1 MPRPS
6 LFDKST
12 LQRRTA
18 VLDEFPLKK
27 EISKIFNDH
36 GYYNEAIMFWVS
48 RCAPWTHLPG
58 HERYD
63 EILCCVRFLFRL
75 KCDKLDLKFTS
86 RQQSNSTITEG
97 DSIRK
102 VLIESIQ
109 KRIKQMLNRWNTS
122 GYSYMETFLK
132 DKETILYPE
141 KAFQRGDLII
151 GDNSEEQHVSR
162 DHMLFLMDSKMSERS
177 SQWELLPSDEL
188 KDIVQETYSHII
200 THVDDMPIPGSDG
213 FWLWGKREID
223 KDLLDISQKVFNQD
237 KITAEDLSTRE
248 KEFESKYK
256 EKLESITTKLVVDY
270 YKDAV
275 RPKLT
280 KQNARHLF
288 DKEPFRELPYERDS
302 REYRL
307 VSALEQKYDNNAPLS
322 PHTIAHYLYYVISG
336 RMFPKG
342 ETVEAPVA
350 ELVYDI
356 MNLYGLLHKKKQ
368 GEYLPLST
376 DEKYNRIRYYFK
388 TDRQSGLYSVI

>member
-1 MPRPS
+1 MSRPS

-12 LQRRTA
+12 LQQRIA
-18 VLDEFPLKK
+18 LLDEFPLKK
-27 EISKIFNDH
+27 EISKIFNDY
-36 GYYNEAIMFWVS
+36 GYYNETTMFWVS

-63 EILCCVRFLFRL
+63 EILSCVRFLFRL
-75 KCDKLDLKFTS
+75 KCDKLELKFTS
-86 RQQSNSTITEG
+86 RQQINSTITEG
-97 DSIRK
+97 DTIRK

-109 KRIKQMLNRWNTS
+109 NRIKQILNRWNTY
-122 GYSYMETFLK
+122 GYFYMEAFIE

-141 KAFQRGDLII
+141 KAFLRGDLII
-151 GDNSEEQHVSR
+151 GDKSEEQHVSR
-162 DHMLFLMDSKMSERS
+162 DHMLFLMDSKMSEQIR
-177 SQWELLPSDEL
+177 QWELLPSNEL
-188 KDIVQETYSHII
+188 EDIVQETYSHII

-256 EKLESITTKLVVDY
+256 EKLESITTKLVVGY
-270 YKDAV
+270 YKET
-275 RPKLT
+275 PS
-280 KQNARHLF
+280 
-288 DKEPFRELPYERDS
+288 ERDS

-307 VSALEQKYDNNAPLS
+307 VSAIEQKYDNNAPLS
-322 PHTIAHYLYYVISG
+322 PHTIAHYLYFVISG

-350 ELVYDI
+350 ELVFDI
-356 MNLYGLLHKKKQ
+356 MTLYGLLHKKKKKQ
-368 GEYLPLST
+368 GEGDENEKRDEVPLST

-388 TDRQSGLYSVI
+388 TDRRSGLYSVI

>member
-1 MPRPS
+1 MSRPS

-12 LQRRTA
+12 LQQRIA
-18 VLDEFPLKK
+18 LLDEFPLKK
-27 EISKIFNDH
+27 EVSKIFNDY
-36 GYYNEAIMFWVS
+36 GYYNEATMFWVS
-48 RCAPWTHLPG
+48 RCAPWTLLPG

-63 EILCCVRFLFRL
+63 EILSCVRFLFRL
-75 KCDKLDLKFTS
+75 KCDKLELKFTS
-86 RQQSNSTITEG
+86 RQQINSTITEG
-97 DSIRK
+97 DTIRK

-109 KRIKQMLNRWNTS
+109 KRIKQTLNRWNTY
-122 GYSYMETFLK
+122 GYFYMEAFIE

-141 KAFQRGDLII
+141 KAFLRGDLII
-151 GDNSEEQHVSR
+151 GDKSEEQHVSR
-162 DHMLFLMDSKMSERS
+162 DHMLFLMDSKMSEQIR
-177 SQWELLPSDEL
+177 QWELLPSNEL
-188 KDIVQETYSHII
+188 EDLVQETYSHII

-256 EKLESITTKLVVDY
+256 EKLESITTKLVVGY
-270 YKDAV
+270 YKET
-275 RPKLT
+275 RS
-280 KQNARHLF
+280 
-288 DKEPFRELPYERDS
+288 ERDS

-307 VSALEQKYDNNAPLS
+307 VSAIEQKYDNNAPLS

-388 TDRQSGLYSVI
+388 TDHRSGLYSVI

>member
-1 MPRPS
+1 MSRPS

-12 LQRRTA
+12 LQQRI
-18 VLDEFPLKK
+18 VLLDEFPLKK
-27 EISKIFNDH
+27 EISKIFNDY
-36 GYYNEAIMFWVS
+36 GYYNEATMFWVS

-63 EILCCVRFLFRL
+63 EILSCVRFLFRL
-75 KCDKLDLKFTS
+75 KCDKLELKFTS
-86 RQQSNSTITEG
+86 RQQINSTITEG
-97 DSIRK
+97 DTIRK

-109 KRIKQMLNRWNTS
+109 NRIKQILNRWNTY
-122 GYSYMETFLK
+122 GYFYMEAFIE

-141 KAFQRGDLII
+141 KAFLRGDLII
-151 GDNSEEQHVSR
+151 GDKSEEQHVSR
-162 DHMLFLMDSKMSERS
+162 DHMLFLMDSKMSEQIR
-177 SQWELLPSDEL
+177 QWELLPSNEL
-188 KDIVQETYSHII
+188 EDLVQETYSHII
-200 THVDDMPIPGSDG
+200 THVDEMPIPGSDG

-256 EKLESITTKLVVDY
+256 EKLESITTKLVVGY
-270 YKDAV
+270 YKET
-275 RPKLT
+275 PS
-280 KQNARHLF
+280 
-288 DKEPFRELPYERDS
+288 ERDS

-307 VSALEQKYDNNAPLS
+307 VSAIEQKYDNNAPLS
-322 PHTIAHYLYYVISG
+322 PHTIAHYLYFVISG

-356 MNLYGLLHKKKQ
+356 MTLYGLLHKKKKQ
-368 GEYLPLST
+368 GEGDENEKRDEVPLST
-376 DEKYNRIRYYFK
+376 DEKYNHIRYYFK
-388 TDRQSGLYSVI
+388 TDRRSGLYSVI

>member
-1 MPRPS
+1 MSRPS

-12 LQRRTA
+12 LQQRIA
-18 VLDEFPLKK
+18 LLDEFPLKK
-27 EISKIFNDH
+27 EVSKIFNDY
-36 GYYNEAIMFWVS
+36 GYYNEATMFWVS
-48 RCAPWTHLPG
+48 RCAPWTLLPG

-63 EILCCVRFLFRL
+63 EILSCVRFLFRL
-75 KCDKLDLKFTS
+75 KCDKLELKFTS
-86 RQQSNSTITEG
+86 RQQINSTITEG
-97 DSIRK
+97 DTIRK

-109 KRIKQMLNRWNTS
+109 KRIKQTLNRWNTY
-122 GYSYMETFLK
+122 GYFYMEAFIE

-141 KAFQRGDLII
+141 KAFLRGDLII

-256 EKLESITTKLVVDY
+256 EKLESITTKLVVGY
-270 YKDAV
+270 YKET
-275 RPKLT
+275 RS
-280 KQNARHLF
+280 
-288 DKEPFRELPYERDS
+288 ERDS

-307 VSALEQKYDNNAPLS
+307 VSAIEQKYDNNAPLS

>member
-1 MPRPS
+1 MSRPS

-12 LQRRTA
+12 LQQRIA
-18 VLDEFPLKK
+18 LLDEFPLKK

-48 RCAPWTHLPG
+48 RCAPWTLLPG

-63 EILCCVRFLFRL
+63 EILSCVRFLFRL
-75 KCDKLDLKFTS
+75 KCDKLELKFTS
-86 RQQSNSTITEG
+86 RQQINSTITEG
-97 DSIRK
+97 DTIRK

-109 KRIKQMLNRWNTS
+109 KRIKQTLNRWNTY
-122 GYSYMETFLK
+122 GYFYMEAFIE

-141 KAFQRGDLII
+141 KAFLRGDLII
-151 GDNSEEQHVSR
+151 GDKSEEQHVSR
-162 DHMLFLMDSKMSERS
+162 DHMLFLMDSKMSEQIR
-177 SQWELLPSDEL
+177 QWELLPSNEL
-188 KDIVQETYSHII
+188 EDLVQETYSHII

-256 EKLESITTKLVVDY
+256 EKLESITTKLVVGY
-270 YKDAV
+270 YKET
-275 RPKLT
+275 RS
-280 KQNARHLF
+280 
-288 DKEPFRELPYERDS
+288 ERDS

-307 VSALEQKYDNNAPLS
+307 VSAIEQKYDNNAPLS

-388 TDRQSGLYSVI
+388 TDHRSGLYSVI